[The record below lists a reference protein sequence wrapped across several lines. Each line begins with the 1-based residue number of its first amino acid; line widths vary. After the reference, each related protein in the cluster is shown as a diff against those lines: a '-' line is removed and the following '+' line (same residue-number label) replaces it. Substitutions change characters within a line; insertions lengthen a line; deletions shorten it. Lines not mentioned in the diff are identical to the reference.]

1 MESHPLKIRTKPSIP
16 HGMTITLLPCLIPV
30 VLKMRAKFPTD
41 PRAATDPG
49 ESVHAGTRRT
59 AELVARETPPLCPAT
74 AFLASPAHEPSIA
87 TAGDAM
93 SSGVHLPTTRPSQ
106 NCRDLPGDHFGHRA
120 GDRCVQPRAVLPP
133 THTVLPPSPL
143 PAAT

>member
-1 MESHPLKIRTKPSIP
+1 MESHPPKTRTTPRIP
-16 HGMTITLLPCLIPV
+16 HRMTITRLPCLIPV
-30 VLKMRAKFPTD
+30 VLKMQARFPAD

-59 AELVARETPPLCPAT
+59 AELVARETQPLDPAT

-87 TAGDAM
+87 IAGDAM
-93 SSGVHLPTTRPSQ
+93 SSGVHPPTTRSSQ

-120 GDRCVQPRAVLPP
+120 ADRCVRPRAALSP

-143 PAAT
+143 PATT